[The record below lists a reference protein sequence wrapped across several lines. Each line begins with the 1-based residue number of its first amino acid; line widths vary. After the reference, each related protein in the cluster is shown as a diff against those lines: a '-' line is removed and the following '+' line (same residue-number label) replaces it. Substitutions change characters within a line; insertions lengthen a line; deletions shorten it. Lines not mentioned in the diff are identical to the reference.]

1 MAEATTLR
9 CGACAL
15 VPSIER
21 VELPADLA
29 ATLRC
34 RSSFARRG
42 VLIGGG
48 FVDPGFRGQL
58 TLCLTN
64 MGAEP
69 VTLAEGDRVVQMV
82 IQEVRNGDR
91 LYQGSTR
98 TVRAR
103 WRRDEPGDT
112 FRTKIPRDP
121 QDPRGVARTPGRK
134 RLSEKMPSGALS
146 ERPRGP
152 ALPPPRRDGV
162 HEEGREP
169 GAYHRS
175 RHRRGERALVDERIG
190 FIISRLERCV
200 PEHLRSCDRHGSV
213 AYNLLRAEEDL
224 GGVTEPLMRW
234 QPQVTGS

>member
-1 MAEATTLR
+1 MGPLMDFYRKILSVFVPVQYTMILSSSEIVRRRENGDLVIEPYHSASQQPASYDLRVAEATTLQ
-9 CGACAL
+9 CGACTL
-15 VPSIER
+15 VPSIEW

-91 LYQGSTR
+91 LYQGRYQDSEGAVETR
-98 TVRAR
+98 
-103 WRRDEPGDT
+103 
-112 FRTKIPRDP
+112 
-121 QDPRGVARTPGRK
+121 
-134 RLSEKMPSGALS
+134 
-146 ERPRGP
+146 
-152 ALPPPRRDGV
+152 
-162 HEEGREP
+162 
-169 GAYHRS
+169 
-175 RHRRGERALVDERIG
+175 
-190 FIISRLERCV
+190 
-200 PEHLRSCDRHGSV
+200 
-213 AYNLLRAEEDL
+213 
-224 GGVTEPLMRW
+224 
-234 QPQVTGS
+234 